1 MPSQPNP
8 ASSLPSQ
15 PGSVVSQLQ
24 IFTDRPD
31 TAPQRNQSA
40 ADSVSPYP
48 ALASTE

>member
-31 TAPQRNQSA
+31 TAPLRNQSA
-40 ADSVSPYP
+40 ADSVSP
-48 ALASTE
+48 